1 MSTQG
6 AERVEAPKA
15 TEAQA
20 TNIAVQINQADSKQL
35 NQVTE
40 AQSAQLRAAGILPE
54 LAISGGTELD
64 YVRNNFDKL
73 DKSKDGHVTKQE
85 IEDYIKNN
93 KELSKQEVELL
104 KKTAANVDKL
114 ENNNT
119 DGELNPYSEYP
130 TYGPEG
136 GITKKDIEVANQRM
150 KAEDYANKNFDKLDT
165 DNDGHVNSAEIEAYM
180 KANQGKLSKEETAT
194 LQHLIKDMDRLQ
206 GMAND
211 EWFWESKGFTQ
222 RDLKVAR
229 NEDGT
234 AGLRV
239 AAGNFK
245 YADQPGDKPSDKP
258 ADKPGDQPGQK
269 AEPGK
274 KAGDN
279 PTVGDHE
286 YTIKPGDSFWKIAKD
301 NLKAQSGKEPSN
313 AEVVKAMND
322 LAKANGMKLTD
333 VIHPGQKLKV
343 PGPDKG
349 EPTAHSEKP
358 PTSRVEPAP
367 RRGETNQRQREAD
380 PVPAPGREDEKPEP
394 RTSPEPRTEAKA
406 PESASQVLQRRF
418 SEIDKD
424 GNNKVNRKEIE
435 KYLNDHAKDLSPEEV
450 RALDLM
456 ARNESKIRTLV
467 DDEKGPENSGVS
479 RTDLQKLEEVQKV
492 GSAMLN
498 QGMFNDLDSDRN
510 RFLSKDEITKAL
522 TTGNLN
528 RQERLTLEFL
538 KDNLKILQTG
548 ADDERGAEN
557 NGVSQADLRY
567 FATLK

>member
-6 AERVEAPKA
+6 AERVEATKT

-20 TNIAVQINQADSKQL
+20 TSIAVQINQADSKQL

-73 DKSKDGHVTKQE
+73 DKSKDGHVTKEE

-93 KELSKQEVELL
+93 KELTKQEIEAL

-130 TYGPEG
+130 TYGPEN
-136 GITKKDIEVANQRM
+136 GITKRDIDVANQRM

-180 KANQGKLSKEETAT
+180 KANQGKLSKDETAT
-194 LQHLIKDMDRLQ
+194 LQHLIDDMDRLE

-234 AGLRV
+234 AGLRI
-239 AAGNFK
+239 AEGNFK
-245 YADQPGDKPSDKP
+245 FAEKPG
-258 ADKPGDQPGQK
+258 DKPGDQPGQK

-313 AEVVKAMND
+313 AEVVKAMNE

-349 EPTAHSEKP
+349 EPTANSEKP

-367 RRGETNQRQREAD
+367 RRGETNQRQRETE

-394 RTSPEPRTEAKA
+394 RTSPETRTEAKA

-418 SEIDKD
+418 SEIDED

-479 RTDLQKLEEVQKV
+479 RKDLQKLEEVQKV